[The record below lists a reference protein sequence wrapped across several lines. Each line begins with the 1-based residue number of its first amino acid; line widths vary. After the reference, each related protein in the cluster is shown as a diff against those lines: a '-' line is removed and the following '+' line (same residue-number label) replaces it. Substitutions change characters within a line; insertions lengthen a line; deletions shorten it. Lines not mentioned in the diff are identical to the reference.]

1 VPEEQE
7 HKYDDPALTTKEFLY
22 AVMHDPSLELG
33 VRMDAAC
40 KLLAIE
46 AAEQVPTYYGEFP
59 ISRTVALTIR
69 IGVPIARDGSESP
82 GKPEVQVGFGPRE
95 DAAP

>member
-7 HKYDDPALTTKEFLY
+7 HKYDDPALTTKEFLC
-22 AVMHDPSLELG
+22 AVMHDPAVELG

-59 ISRTVALTIR
+59 ISRTVVLTIR
-69 IGVPIARDGSESP
+69 IGQPTGDSP
-82 GKPEVQVGFGPRE
+82 GGPEVGFGPRE
-95 DAAP
+95 EASS